1 MFQPVSLF
9 IGLRYSRAA
18 KGNAFISFISFFS
31 ITGITLGIM
40 ALITVVSVMN
50 GFENKL
56 KQSMLGLLPHIE
68 LAFKEQQIEN
78 KAATFEQI
86 KQNLLLDE
94 RIADVSQYIE
104 AEAILQTNK
113 NIQGVVWQGVYSTEQ
128 LQQVQDSIEQGSWQ
142 SLFDKKYT
150 IAMSRYQAIRLG
162 LNIGDKVRVIV
173 PKASNYTPM
182 GRIPSQRLLTLV
194 AIYSTGSEIDTSLAF
209 SNGVSVSRLLKI
221 PKSEKIAPSIR
232 VQLADPFKID
242 DVLLSHSNMFKHFE
256 ISDWRKTQGG
266 LFSAVAMEKRIMS
279 LLLGLIILVA
289 VFNIVSALTMM
300 VAEKQSEVAILQT
313 LGLTPN
319 SVKQV
324 FIIQGV
330 YNGLF
335 GALLGGGLGIA
346 FAANINQILDLVGLN
361 LLGGAVLPVL
371 FDVSQLSYI
380 IFGSILM
387 SFLATLYPATKAAGV
402 RPAEV
407 LRYE

>member
-68 LAFKEQQIEN
+68 LRFQEN
-78 KAATFEQI
+78 PSQDKSITFNQI
-86 KQNLLLDE
+86 KQNLLQDE
-94 RIADVSQYIE
+94 RVSVVSQYIE

-113 NIQGVVWQGVYSTEQ
+113 NIQGVIWQGIYAKAQ

-142 SLFDKKYT
+142 ALFNQKYT

-162 LNIGDKVRVIV
+162 LNIGDKIRVIV
-173 PKASNYTPM
+173 PKAPSYTPM

-194 AIYSTGSEIDTSLAF
+194 AIYSTGSEIDRSLAF
-209 SNGVSVSRLLKI
+209 SHGLSVSRLLKI
-221 PKSEKIAPSIR
+221 PKSQKQAPSIR
-232 VQLADPFKID
+232 VQLKDPFTID
-242 DVLLSHSNMFKHFE
+242 NVLFTHSNTFHQFE
-256 ISDWRKTQGG
+256 VSDWRKTQGG

-324 FIIQGV
+324 FIIQGL

-361 LLGGAVLPVL
+361 LLGGAILPVL
-371 FDVSQLSYI
+371 FDVSQLGYI
-380 IFGSILM
+380 IFGSIFM
-387 SFLATLYPATKAAGV
+387 SFLATLYPAIKAASV

>member
-9 IGLRYSRAA
+9 IGLRYSRSA

-68 LAFKEQQIEN
+68 LKYDEAPSKSTF
-78 KAATFEQI
+78 TFEQI

-94 RIADVSQYIE
+94 HISEVSEYIE

-113 NIQGVVWQGVYSTEQ
+113 KIQGAIWQGVYTKDQ
-128 LQQVQDSIEQGSWQ
+128 LLQVQDSIEQGNWQ

-150 IAMSRYQAIRLG
+150 IAMSRYQAISLG
-162 LNIGDKVRVIV
+162 LNLGDKVRVIV

-182 GRIPSQRLLTLV
+182 GRVPSQRLLTLV
-194 AIYSTGSEIDTSLAF
+194 AIYSTGSEIDRSLVF
-209 SNGVSVSRLLKI
+209 SHGLSVSRLLKI
-221 PKSEKIAPSIR
+221 PKSQKQAPSIR
-232 VQLADPFKID
+232 LQLHDPFTID
-242 DVLLSHSNMFKHFE
+242 EVLSRHSNLFSKFTL
-256 ISDWRKTQGG
+256 SDWRASQGG

-313 LGLTPN
+313 LGLTPT

-324 FIIQGV
+324 FIIQGL

-361 LLGGAVLPVL
+361 LLGGAILPVL

-380 IFGSILM
+380 IFGSIFM
-387 SFLATLYPATKAAGV
+387 SFLATLYPATKAAAV